1 MVEAKYPDE
10 LAVQRPR
17 AIGALHLDQ
26 DVETVRSDVAPLR
39 RSKLGDSVI
48 VVVVVV
54 SVSAEATEP
63 LQPGKETRFL
73 GRSERHPARER
84 RDVGTGLFERH
95 AWNDGLRIQYR
106 GAGKAR
112 AGRPQKLALQASPS

>member
-1 MVEAKYPDE
+1 MIGGVLVQPANRECRRQGSLRFVLVPRRTSERHIDVIVVEAKYSDE

-54 SVSAEATEP
+54 SVSAKATEP

-84 RDVGTGLFERH
+84 R
-95 AWNDGLRIQYR
+95 
-106 GAGKAR
+106 
-112 AGRPQKLALQASPS
+112 